1 MVMRWCG
8 QREGRGKETLGN
20 YFTDESE
27 GMREYNLP
35 PSSFHPTF
43 VSGGLMLIHTNWL
56 HYSRFIHLHCF
67 FSLFRDHSS
76 LPSLLPRLSSI
87 YIQFLLISHQ
97 LIFNISLLFNG
108 KNLTNNFEYSRS
120 FQDSSSFFFLS
131 SFPIFHSHEIPVEET
146 CCLTIFIFK
155 EVFYCEI
162 PNRDLII
169 QLCVHRDSSD
179 YSLFP
184 KICNNE
190 SMK

>member
-1 MVMRWCG
+1 
-8 QREGRGKETLGN
+8 
-20 YFTDESE
+20 
-27 GMREYNLP
+27 MREYNLP

-76 LPSLLPRLSSI
+76 LPSLLPRLSWI
-87 YIQFLLISHQ
+87 TLNILDRYKILL
-97 LIFNISLLFNG
+97 
-108 KNLTNNFEYSRS
+108 
-120 FQDSSSFFFLS
+120 FFFLS

-146 CCLTIFIFK
+146 CCLAIFIFK
-155 EVFYCEI
+155 KVFYCEI

-179 YSLFP
+179 YSLFHFFSSSCP
-184 KICNNE
+184 LFFIFIFLGHIFGKQPINHRMPLYD
-190 SMK
+190 SLDDDSIT